1 MAARRKPT
9 RRKAAP
15 KRKAQPTPGADRV
28 AKGAAVAL
36 LGVVAIAL
44 LFVFEVPGQAARAG
58 GEAMG
63 DLGLKVRSIEVKGVE
78 KMDSDTIYQA
88 ALNQRTRAL
97 PLVDVG
103 AVRAELLQF
112 PYVRD
117 ARVSRRYPDTLVID
131 VVEREAEALWQGE
144 DRLFL
149 IDEEGVI
156 LERVPIAAMP
166 DLPLLMGAGANR
178 ELAQLNRILDRVPP
192 LRARLASASWV
203 GERRWNLNV
212 ETGEIIV
219 LPEGEREAGDAL
231 EKFMAM
237 DRKAALLGIGV
248 ERYDLRL
255 PGRMIAR
262 SPEFADRESE

>member
-1 MAARRKPT
+1 M
-9 RRKAAP
+9 
-15 KRKAQPTPGADRV
+15 
-28 AKGAAVAL
+28 
-36 LGVVAIAL
+36 
-44 LFVFEVPGQAARAG
+44 
-58 GEAMG
+58 
-63 DLGLKVRSIEVKGVE
+63 
-78 KMDSDTIYQA
+78 
-88 ALNQRTRAL
+88 
-97 PLVDVG
+97 
-103 AVRAELLQF
+103 
-112 PYVRD
+112 
-117 ARVSRRYPDTLVID
+117 
-131 VVEREAEALWQGE
+131 VEREAEALWQGE